1 MLELL
6 KSIDIENTSIKMIKE
21 TLEETRKELGD
32 YLYKSD
38 ISEFEKSYIHKIL
51 GLMDK
56 TDIMDLSFKELK
68 EYINNLMFVIN
79 FIHN

>member
-1 MLELL
+1 
-6 KSIDIENTSIKMIKE
+6 
-21 TLEETRKELGD
+21 
-32 YLYKSD
+32 
-38 ISEFEKSYIHKIL
+38 
-51 GLMDK
+51 MDK